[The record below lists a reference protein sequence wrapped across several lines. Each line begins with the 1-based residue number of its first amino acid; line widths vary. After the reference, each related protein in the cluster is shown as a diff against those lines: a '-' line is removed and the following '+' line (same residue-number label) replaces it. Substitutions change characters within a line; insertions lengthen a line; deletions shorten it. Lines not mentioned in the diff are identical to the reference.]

1 MPIEI
6 TAREFY
12 DRLIAGE
19 IIDSTGNITFS
30 LNNTTIQIETKDSIG
45 NMIQEWV
52 KSWANDN
59 NIYLRAN
66 ENSQEFPDFYL
77 SQSNIDN
84 LLEIKSFDYT
94 KNPNFDLANFDT
106 YTRALMQT
114 PQKLDADYI
123 VFGYS
128 LVGNQLIINNVWIK
142 KIWEITTS
150 SGNWDLRV
158 QVKQDIIYN
167 IRPASFNSNNAR
179 FLPFNNKI
187 LFLEAIQGVLNQY
200 VNANTSH
207 NNWLNDFRNAYQ
219 TATGNELI

>member
-1 MPIEI
+1 MQIK
-6 TAREFY
+6 AQEFY
-12 DRLIAGE
+12 NRLRQSG
-19 IIDSTGNITFS
+19 IINSTGNITFN
-30 LNNTTIQIETKDSIG
+30 LNGISIQIESKDSIG

-52 KSWANDN
+52 QTWANNN
-59 NIYLRAN
+59 NIFLEPN
-66 ENSQEFPDFYL
+66 PNSQEFPDFYL
-77 SQSNIDN
+77 SQSNVDN

-106 YTRALMQT
+106 YARALLQT

-123 VFGYS
+123 IFGYS
-128 LVGNQLIINNVWIK
+128 LIGNQLRINNIWIK

-150 SGNWDLRV
+150 SANWSLRL
-158 QVKQDIIYN
+158 QVKQDIIHN

-187 LFLEAIQGVLNQY
+187 LFLEAIQGVINQY
-200 VNANTSH
+200 NNLPHSNNTWFNEFSIK
-207 NNWLNDFRNAYQ
+207 YQ